1 MNIVFDAP
9 ALASLGA
16 VIVIDIVL
24 SGDNAIVLGLAA
36 SGLEPE
42 ARGRVIAY
50 GVAIATLL
58 RVALAF
64 VAVPLLAIVGLTL
77 AGGLLLLWVA
87 WKIWREARHAMT
99 TKRPDATQAATA
111 SARPAPKTLRQAV
124 VQVAIADLSLSLDN
138 VLAVAGAAHEH
149 PWVLAIGLAL
159 SIALMAFAARL
170 IARYLGRYP
179 WLVYVGLAVVA
190 LVAIKM
196 IYDGTAQVIAH
207 WGGA

>member
-1 MNIVFDAP
+1 VNIAFDVP
-9 ALASLGA
+9 ALTSLGA

-42 ARGRVIAY
+42 SRGRVIAY

-64 VAVPLLAIVGLTL
+64 VAVPLLAVVGLTL

-87 WKIWREARHAMT
+87 WKIWREARHAAAPG
-99 TKRPDATQAATA
+99 PDGAPNAAA
-111 SARPAPKTLRQAV
+111 SARPMPKTLRQAI
-124 VQVAIADLSLSLDN
+124 VQVALADLSLSLDN

-159 SIALMAFAARL
+159 SIALMAFAARF

-196 IYDGTAQVIAH
+196 IYEGTAQVIAH
-207 WGGA
+207 WAGA

>member
-1 MNIVFDAP
+1 MSPEFDFA

-24 SGDNAIVLGLAA
+24 SGDNAIILGLAA

-42 ARGRVIAY
+42 RRGRVIFY
-50 GVAIATLL
+50 GVALATLL

-87 WKIWREARHAMT
+87 WKIWRETRHELAPPT
-99 TKRPDATQAATA
+99 NAGSEPA
-111 SARPAPKTLRQAV
+111 SRQAPKTMRQAIF
-124 VQVAIADLSLSLDN
+124 QVALADLSLSLDN
-138 VLAVAGAAHEH
+138 VLAVAGAAHQH
-149 PWVLAIGLAL
+149 PWVLGIGLAL
-159 SIALMAFAARL
+159 SIALMAFAAHA

-179 WLVYVGLAVVA
+179 WLVYVGLAAVA
-190 LVAIKM
+190 LVAINM
-196 IYDGTAQVIAH
+196 ILEGSAEVLQSLGYV
-207 WGGA
+207 